1 MWSSQQQERLSQ
13 QQQPGGDVRIGNV
26 QGRPWLI
33 TAEAHGVDI
42 YEASD
47 HRYGRDLP
55 ALYEDWA
62 EFSAWASAAC
72 GASAP
77 LPSAPFT
84 RGDLGAP
91 SPEPRQVFAIGLN
104 YLDHVAEAGLAVP
117 EEPAVFTKYVSSF
130 TGPNAEV
137 ELPPGTVDWEVE
149 LVVVI
154 GRIARRVAAADAWDY
169 VTGLSVGQD
178 LSERGLQF
186 AGSPAQFSLAKSFP
200 DFSPVGPVLVTPDEL
215 ENPMDLEL
223 GCWLNGEQVQ
233 KARTSQLVF
242 AVDALIEKLSRVTTL
257 FPGDVIFTGTPAGV
271 GAVRTPPRFLS
282 PGDEIV
288 SYVEGIGEIRQTFVA
303 AAAER
308 RLP

>member
-1 MWSSQQQERLSQ
+1 
-13 QQQPGGDVRIGNV
+13 VRA
-26 QGRPWLI
+26 RPCR
-33 TAEAHGVDI
+33 A
-42 YEASD
+42 
-47 HRYGRDLP
+47 R
-55 ALYEDWA
+55 
-62 EFSAWASAAC
+62 
-72 GASAP
+72 
-77 LPSAPFT
+77 PS

-130 TGPNAEV
+130 TGPYAEV
-137 ELPPGTVDWEVE
+137 ELPPDTVDWEVE

-169 VTGLSVGQD
+169 VAGLSVGQD

-303 AAAER
+303 AVAER
-308 RLP
+308 SLP